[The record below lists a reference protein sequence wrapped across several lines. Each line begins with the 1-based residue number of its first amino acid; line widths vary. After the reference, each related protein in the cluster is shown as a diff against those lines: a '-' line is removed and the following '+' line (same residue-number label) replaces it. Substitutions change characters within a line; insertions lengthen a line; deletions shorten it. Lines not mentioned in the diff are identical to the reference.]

1 MFLPYGLRFACL
13 SRKPLCAEKM
23 PLPSDVFGCD
33 STPHTDALKPV
44 TILSVAPATALNS
57 DCECV
62 RDGFVQTWEA
72 YVNEKPLR
80 IVIADDEPII
90 RLDLKK
96 MLEDCG
102 YDVVAEVGDG
112 ARAVE
117 FARNLKPDVVILD
130 IKMPEL
136 DGIDAAKL
144 ITDEKIA
151 PVLLLTAY
159 SQLDLVNRAKEAGVF
174 SYLVKP
180 FKEAD
185 LMPQI
190 EVTVARWEAFLKI
203 EEQAADMEDKLE
215 TRKAVDRAK
224 GILMDQY
231 GLKEQEAFRRI
242 QVQSMNTRKS
252 MREIAEAIIIA
263 HNV

>member
-1 MFLPYGLRFACL
+1 M
-13 SRKPLCAEKM
+13 S
-23 PLPSDVFGCD
+23 
-33 STPHTDALKPV
+33 
-44 TILSVAPATALNS
+44 
-57 DCECV
+57 
-62 RDGFVQTWEA
+62 
-72 YVNEKPLR
+72 EKPLR
-80 IVIADDEPII
+80 LVIADDEPII

-96 MLEDCG
+96 MLETCG
-102 YDVVAEVGDG
+102 YDVVGEAGDG

-117 FARNLKPDVVILD
+117 LARTLKPDVVMLD
-130 IKMPEL
+130 VKMPEM
-136 DGIDAAKL
+136 DGIDAARL
-144 ITDEKIA
+144 ITEEKIA

-159 SQLDLVNRAKEAGVF
+159 SQIDLVNRAKDAGVY

-180 FKEAD
+180 FKEGD

-190 EVTVARWEAFLKI
+190 EVAVARWEAFLKI
-203 EEQAADMEDKLE
+203 EEQANDLEDKLE

>member
-1 MFLPYGLRFACL
+1 ME
-13 SRKPLCAEKM
+13 S
-23 PLPSDVFGCD
+23 
-33 STPHTDALKPV
+33 
-44 TILSVAPATALNS
+44 
-57 DCECV
+57 
-62 RDGFVQTWEA
+62 
-72 YVNEKPLR
+72 LR

-90 RLDLKK
+90 RLDLRKT
-96 MLEDCG
+96 LENMG
-102 YDVVAEVGDG
+102 HQVVGEAGDG
-112 ARAVE
+112 AKAIE
-117 FARNLKPDVVILD
+117 IAREMKPDIVILD

-136 DGIDAAKL
+136 DGIDGAKV
-144 ITDEKIA
+144 ITTEGIA

-159 SQLDLVNRAKEAGVF
+159 SQKDLVDRAKDAGVF
-174 SYLVKP
+174 AYLVKP

-185 LMPQI
+185 LLPAMEI
-190 EVTVARWEAFLKI
+190 AISRYEEFVELENEVSDLEN
-203 EEQAADMEDKLE
+203 KLD

-242 QVQSMNTRKS
+242 QIQSMNTRKS

>member
-1 MFLPYGLRFACL
+1 V
-13 SRKPLCAEKM
+13 
-23 PLPSDVFGCD
+23 SD
-33 STPHTDALKPV
+33 K
-44 TILSVAPATALNS
+44 
-57 DCECV
+57 
-62 RDGFVQTWEA
+62 R
-72 YVNEKPLR
+72 LR

-96 MLEDCG
+96 MLEDLN
-102 YDVVAEVGDG
+102 YDVIAEVGDG
-112 ARAVE
+112 AKAIDA
-117 FARNLKPDVVILD
+117 ARNLKPDVVILD
-130 IKMPEL
+130 IKMPEV
-136 DGIDAAKL
+136 DGIDAAKV
-144 ITDEKIA
+144 ITGEKIA

-159 SQLDLVNRAKEAGVF
+159 SQIDLVHRAKEAGVS
-174 SYLVKP
+174 SYLIKP

-190 EVTVARWEAFLKI
+190 EVAVARWDAFMQI
-203 EEQAADMEDKLE
+203 EEQATDLEEKLE

>member
-1 MFLPYGLRFACL
+1 ME
-13 SRKPLCAEKM
+13 S
-23 PLPSDVFGCD
+23 
-33 STPHTDALKPV
+33 
-44 TILSVAPATALNS
+44 
-57 DCECV
+57 
-62 RDGFVQTWEA
+62 
-72 YVNEKPLR
+72 LR

-90 RLDLKK
+90 RLDLRKT
-96 MLEDCG
+96 LENMG
-102 YDVVAEVGDG
+102 HQVVGEAGDG
-112 ARAVE
+112 AKAVE
-117 FARNLKPDVVILD
+117 IARELKPDIVILD

-136 DGIDAAKL
+136 DGIDGAKI
-144 ITDEKIA
+144 ITTEGIA

-159 SQLDLVNRAKEAGVF
+159 SQKDLVDRAKDAGVF
-174 SYLVKP
+174 AYLVKP

-185 LMPQI
+185 LLPAMEI
-190 EVTVARWEAFLKI
+190 AISRYEEFVELENEVTDLEN
-203 EEQAADMEDKLE
+203 KLD

-242 QVQSMNTRKS
+242 QIQSMNTRKS

>member
-1 MFLPYGLRFACL
+1 M
-13 SRKPLCAEKM
+13 
-23 PLPSDVFGCD
+23 D
-33 STPHTDALKPV
+33 SLK
-44 TILSVAPATALNS
+44 
-57 DCECV
+57 
-62 RDGFVQTWEA
+62 
-72 YVNEKPLR
+72 

-96 MLEDCG
+96 TLESMG
-102 YDVVAEVGDG
+102 HVVVGEAGDG
-112 ARAVE
+112 NKAVE
-117 FARNLKPDVVILD
+117 LTRTLKPDVTLLD

-136 DGIDAAKL
+136 DGIDAAKI
-144 ITDEKIA
+144 ITTEGLA

-159 SQLDLVNRAKEAGVF
+159 SQKDLVDRAKDAGVF
-174 SYLVKP
+174 AYLVKP

-185 LMPQI
+185 LLPAI
-190 EVTVARWEAFLKI
+190 EIAISRY
-203 EEQAADMEDKLE
+203 EEFMDLEGEVSDLENKLD

-252 MREIAEAIIIA
+252 MREIAEAIILA
-263 HNV
+263 HSV

>member
-1 MFLPYGLRFACL
+1 VGQSLPV
-13 SRKPLCAEKM
+13 SKPAE
-23 PLPSDVFGCD
+23 PLWLAEEDQVGDSPNWIIAEYIDARIAQLEQARQLPRPSDVPKGAVTFMD
-33 STPHTDALKPV
+33 TLK
-44 TILSVAPATALNS
+44 
-57 DCECV
+57 
-62 RDGFVQTWEA
+62 
-72 YVNEKPLR
+72 

-96 MLEDCG
+96 TLENMG
-102 YDVVAEVGDG
+102 HQVVGEAGDG

-117 FARNLKPDVVILD
+117 IARQLKPDVVILD

-136 DGIDAAKL
+136 DGIDAAKI
-144 ITDEKIA
+144 ITTEGIS

-159 SQLDLVNRAKEAGVF
+159 SQKDLVDRAKDAGVF
-174 SYLVKP
+174 AYMVKP
-180 FKEAD
+180 FKESD
-185 LMPQI
+185 LLPAIEIAISRYEEFMDLES
-190 EVTVARWEAFLKI
+190 EVTDLEN
-203 EEQAADMEDKLE
+203 KLE

-252 MREIAEAIIIA
+252 MREIAEAIILA
-263 HNV
+263 HSV

>member
-1 MFLPYGLRFACL
+1 ME
-13 SRKPLCAEKM
+13 S
-23 PLPSDVFGCD
+23 
-33 STPHTDALKPV
+33 
-44 TILSVAPATALNS
+44 
-57 DCECV
+57 
-62 RDGFVQTWEA
+62 
-72 YVNEKPLR
+72 LR

-90 RLDLKK
+90 RLDLRKT
-96 MLEDCG
+96 LENMG
-102 YDVVAEVGDG
+102 HQVVGEAGDG
-112 ARAVE
+112 AKAVE
-117 FARNLKPDVVILD
+117 AAREMKPDIIILD
-130 IKMPEL
+130 IKMPEM
-136 DGIDAAKL
+136 DGIEAAKI
-144 ITDEKIA
+144 ITTEGVA

-159 SQLDLVNRAKEAGVF
+159 SQKDLVDRAKDAGVF
-174 SYLVKP
+174 AYLVKP

-185 LMPQI
+185 LLPAMEI
-190 EVTVARWEAFLKI
+190 AISRYEEFVELENEVTDLEN
-203 EEQAADMEDKLE
+203 KLD

>member
-1 MFLPYGLRFACL
+1 ME
-13 SRKPLCAEKM
+13 S
-23 PLPSDVFGCD
+23 
-33 STPHTDALKPV
+33 
-44 TILSVAPATALNS
+44 
-57 DCECV
+57 
-62 RDGFVQTWEA
+62 
-72 YVNEKPLR
+72 LR

-90 RLDLKK
+90 RLDLRKT
-96 MLEDCG
+96 LENMG
-102 YDVVAEVGDG
+102 HQVVGEAGDG
-112 ARAVE
+112 AKAVE
-117 FARNLKPDVVILD
+117 VARELKPDIIILD
-130 IKMPEL
+130 IKMPEM
-136 DGIDAAKL
+136 DGIEAAKVV
-144 ITDEKIA
+144 TTESIA

-159 SQLDLVNRAKEAGVF
+159 SQKDLVDRAKDAGVF
-174 SYLVKP
+174 AYLVKP

-185 LMPQI
+185 LLPAMEI
-190 EVTVARWEAFLKI
+190 AISRYEEFVELENEVTDLEN
-203 EEQAADMEDKLE
+203 KLD

>member
-1 MFLPYGLRFACL
+1 ME
-13 SRKPLCAEKM
+13 S
-23 PLPSDVFGCD
+23 
-33 STPHTDALKPV
+33 
-44 TILSVAPATALNS
+44 
-57 DCECV
+57 
-62 RDGFVQTWEA
+62 
-72 YVNEKPLR
+72 LR

-90 RLDLKK
+90 RLDLRKT
-96 MLEDCG
+96 LENMG
-102 YDVVAEVGDG
+102 HQVVGEAGDG
-112 ARAVE
+112 AKAVE
-117 FARNLKPDVVILD
+117 IARELKPDIIILD
-130 IKMPEL
+130 IKMPEM
-136 DGIDAAKL
+136 DGIEAAKV
-144 ITDEKIA
+144 ITTESIA

-159 SQLDLVNRAKEAGVF
+159 SQKDLVDRAKDAGVF
-174 SYLVKP
+174 AYLVKP

-185 LMPQI
+185 LLPAMEI
-190 EVTVARWEAFLKI
+190 AISRYEEFVELENEVTDLEN
-203 EEQAADMEDKLE
+203 KLD

>member
-1 MFLPYGLRFACL
+1 MND
-13 SRKPLCAEKM
+13 RK
-23 PLPSDVFGCD
+23 
-33 STPHTDALKPV
+33 
-44 TILSVAPATALNS
+44 
-57 DCECV
+57 
-62 RDGFVQTWEA
+62 
-72 YVNEKPLR
+72 LR

-102 YDVVAEVGDG
+102 YEVVGEAGDG
-112 ARAVE
+112 AKAVE
-117 FARNLKPDVVILD
+117 LARALKPDVAILD
-130 IKMPEL
+130 IRMPEM
-136 DGIDAAKL
+136 DGIDAARI
-144 ITDEKIA
+144 ITEEKIA

-159 SQLDLVNRAKEAGVF
+159 SQIDLVHRAKEAGVY

-190 EVTVARWEAFLKI
+190 EVAVARWDAYLQI
-203 EEQAADMEDKLE
+203 ERTAHELEDKLE

-242 QVQSMNTRKS
+242 QVQSMNTRKT

>member
-1 MFLPYGLRFACL
+1 ME
-13 SRKPLCAEKM
+13 S
-23 PLPSDVFGCD
+23 
-33 STPHTDALKPV
+33 
-44 TILSVAPATALNS
+44 
-57 DCECV
+57 
-62 RDGFVQTWEA
+62 
-72 YVNEKPLR
+72 LR

-90 RLDLKK
+90 RLDLRKT
-96 MLEDCG
+96 LENMG
-102 YDVVAEVGDG
+102 HQVVGEAGDG
-112 ARAVE
+112 AKAIEV
-117 FARNLKPDVVILD
+117 AREMKPDIVILD

-136 DGIDAAKL
+136 DGIDGAKV
-144 ITDEKIA
+144 ITTEGIA

-159 SQLDLVNRAKEAGVF
+159 SQKDLVDRAKDAGVF
-174 SYLVKP
+174 AYLVKP

-185 LMPQI
+185 LLPAMVI
-190 EVTVARWEAFLKI
+190 AISRYEEFVELENEVSDLEN
-203 EEQAADMEDKLE
+203 KLD

-252 MREIAEAIIIA
+252 MREIADAIIIA